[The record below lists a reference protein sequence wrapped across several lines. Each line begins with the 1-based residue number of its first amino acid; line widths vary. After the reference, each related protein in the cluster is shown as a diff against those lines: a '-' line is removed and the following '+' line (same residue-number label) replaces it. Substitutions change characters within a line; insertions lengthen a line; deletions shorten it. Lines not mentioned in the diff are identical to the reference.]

1 MSTNSLIENTRAE
14 VRNLPLYNAGL
25 SGEMVRK
32 QFHVEHVAKLGS
44 NENPYGPSPRVL
56 KAIAATAVDSGLYPD
71 PSCDALR
78 EPLSAA
84 LHVDPACLIFGNG
97 SEDLLGVATHTF
109 VSAGDEVVTMI
120 PSFGLHILYPQ
131 SVGAKVHA
139 IPVRED
145 YCADVD
151 KMAAAINPRTR
162 ILFIGNPSNPVGTSI
177 TAEGLNTL
185 LRAAHDN
192 MLFVLDEAYF
202 EYACMDPAYADFFG
216 MLRKAHTPW
225 VLLRTFSKAYALA
238 GLRIGY
244 GAGSSAGVIDLMNR
258 IRNVFN
264 VNRIAQAAA
273 VAAFEDQA
281 WMRHC
286 VSSTIAERERL
297 RRELVQMG
305 YAPAPSL
312 ANFLFFDAREDAGEL
327 AKRLL
332 TRGVIVKPWKETGYT
347 SHVRVTAGSREADD
361 QFVAALA
368 AERCESGG

>member
-1 MSTNSLIENTRAE
+1 MPANSLIENTRAE

-32 QFHVEHVAKLGS
+32 QFHLEHVAKLGS

-56 KAIAATAVDSGLYPD
+56 KAIAAAATDSGLYPD
-71 PSCDALR
+71 PACDALR
-78 EPLSAA
+78 DPLATA
-84 LHVDPACLIFGNG
+84 LAVDPACLLFGNG
-97 SEDLLGVATHTF
+97 SEDLLGIATHTF
-109 VSAGDEVVTMI
+109 VNAGDEVVTMI

-177 TAEGLNTL
+177 TLDGLQL
-185 LRAAHDN
+185 LLKASHDN
-192 MLFVLDEAYF
+192 MLFVFDEAYF
-202 EYACMDPAYADFFG
+202 EYACMDQSYGDFFG
-216 MLRKAHTPW
+216 LLRKAKTPW
-225 VLLRTFSKAYALA
+225 LLLRTFSKAYALA
-238 GLRIGY
+238 GLRVGY
-244 GAGSSAGVIDLMNR
+244 GAASSAEVAGLMNR

-273 VAAFEDQA
+273 VAAFDDQA
-281 WMRHC
+281 WMKHC

-297 RRELVQMG
+297 RKELVGMG
-305 YAPAPSL
+305 YEPAPSL

-332 TRGVIVKPWKETGYT
+332 TRGVIVKPWKEAGYT
-347 SHVRVTAGSREADD
+347 SHVRVSVGSREADD
-361 QFVAALA
+361 QFVQALGL
-368 AERCESGG
+368 ERSVA

>member
-1 MSTNSLIENTRAE
+1 MIENTRVE
-14 VRNLPLYNAGL
+14 IRNLPLYNAGL

-32 QFHVEHVAKLGS
+32 TFHVEHVAKLGS

-56 KAIAATAVDSGLYPD
+56 KAIAATAPDSGLYPD
-71 PSCDALR
+71 PACDALR
-78 EPLSAA
+78 APLAEA
-84 LHVDPACLIFGNG
+84 LDVDPACMIFGNG
-97 SEDLLGVATHTF
+97 SEDLLGIATHTF
-109 VSAGDEVVTMI
+109 VNAGDEVVTMI

-131 SVGAKVHA
+131 AVGAKVHA

-177 TAEGLNTL
+177 TADGLHTL

-192 MLFVLDEAYF
+192 MLFVFDEAYF
-202 EYACMDPAYADFFG
+202 EYARQDSAYADFFG
-216 MLRKAHTPW
+216 ILRKAQTPW
-225 VLLRTFSKAYALA
+225 LLLRTFSKAYALA
-238 GLRIGY
+238 GLRVGY
-244 GAGSSAGVIDLMNR
+244 GVGSGAAIVDLMNR
-258 IRNVFN
+258 VRNVFN

-273 VAAFEDQA
+273 VAALEDQA

-286 VSSTIAERERL
+286 VDSTITERERM
-297 RRELVQMG
+297 RGELVRMG

-312 ANFLFFDAREDAGEL
+312 ANFLFFDAGEDAGDL

-332 TRGVIVKPWKETGYT
+332 TRGVIVKPWKEAGYL
-347 SHVRVTAGSREADD
+347 SHMRVSVGSREADD
-361 QFVAALA
+361 QFLAALA
-368 AERCESGG
+368 AERRPR

>member
-1 MSTNSLIENTRAE
+1 MPANSLIENTRPE

-25 SGEMVRK
+25 SSEMVRK
-32 QFHVEHVAKLGS
+32 QFHLEHVAKLGS

-56 KAIAATAVDSGLYPD
+56 KAIAAAATDSGLYPD
-71 PSCDALR
+71 PSCDLLR
-78 EPLSAA
+78 GPLAAA
-84 LHVDPACLIFGNG
+84 LAVDPACLLFGNG
-97 SEDLLGVATHTF
+97 SEDLLGIATHTF
-109 VSAGDEVVTMI
+109 VNAGDEVVTMI

-131 SVGAKVHA
+131 SVGARVHA

-145 YCADVD
+145 YCADVE

-177 TAEGLNTL
+177 TPDGLQL
-185 LRAAHDN
+185 LLKASHDN
-192 MLFVLDEAYF
+192 MLFVFDEAYF
-202 EYACMDPAYADFFG
+202 EYACMDESYADFFG
-216 MLRKAHTPW
+216 MLRQAKTPW
-225 VLLRTFSKAYALA
+225 LLLRTFSKAYALA
-238 GLRIGY
+238 GLRVGY
-244 GAGSSAGVIDLMNR
+244 GAASGAEVAGLMNR

-281 WMRHC
+281 WMKHC

-297 RRELVQMG
+297 RGELVGMG
-305 YAPAPSL
+305 YEPAPSL

-332 TRGVIVKPWKETGYT
+332 TRGVIVKPWKEAGYT
-347 SHVRVTAGSREADD
+347 SHVRVSVGSREADH
-361 QFVAALA
+361 QFVQALGL
-368 AERCESGG
+368 ERGVA